1 MKIIFSLGSNLDNK
15 TEMLLIASK
24 EIELALE
31 GKAYS
36 SRIFES
42 PPYGP
47 QDQPNF
53 YNIVLELE
61 TTQEIGPEGILH
73 IAKKIEEKLGRKHR
87 YHWGPR
93 EIDIDIIFI
102 DKLNY
107 HSESLTIPHKEFRK
121 RSFVLEPLKDLPS
134 YNEYKS
140 YYKIIDL
147 EHNDATPLE

>member
-1 MKIIFSLGSNLDNK
+1 MNIIFSLGSNLDNK
-15 TEMLLIASK
+15 AEMLLSATK
-24 EIELALE
+24 EIELALNA
-31 GKAYS
+31 KAYT
-36 SRIFES
+36 SRIFET

-53 YNIVLELE
+53 YNIAIEIE
-61 TTQEIGPEGILH
+61 TAQEIGPEKILH
-73 IAKKIEEKLGRKHR
+73 IAKEIEEKLGRKHR

-107 HSESLTIPHKEFRK
+107 HSENLTIPHKEFRK

-134 YNEYKS
+134 YSDYKS
-140 YYKIIDL
+140 YYKIVDL
-147 EHNDATPLE
+147 DHNDATPLK